1 MTEITLQYPY
11 PINQSCQ
18 EGDLLYYTP
27 IANASVG
34 GFTVNQSN
42 SEMILLGPVKT
53 ITNVDTNGS
62 GVLNVT
68 NIVCE
73 VADGI
78 TPPTTSDFIFFKKD
92 NSVNEASITGYYGE
106 FVFENNSKQKAELF
120 TAACEITESS
130 K

>member
-42 SEMILLGPVKT
+42 SEMILLGPV
-53 ITNVDTNGS
+53 S

-78 TPPTTSDFIFFKKD
+78 TLPTTSDFIFFKKD